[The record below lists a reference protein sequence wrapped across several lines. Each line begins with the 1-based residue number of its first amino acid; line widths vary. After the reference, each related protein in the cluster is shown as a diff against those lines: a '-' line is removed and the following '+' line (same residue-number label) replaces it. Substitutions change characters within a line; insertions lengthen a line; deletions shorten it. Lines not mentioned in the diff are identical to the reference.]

1 MDYRRKLPPFS
12 FSLKYGIVYLIHYT
26 IFHSTSA
33 TETDHW
39 QDVLVGSFL
48 GLVMSFFAYRQY
60 YPPLSSAASHRPFSP
75 RIKREE
81 DRDQGRIPLP
91 SEAGRSSDEEI
102 LPTARPGA
110 GYKHHGVPG
119 GSVGSV
125 GMGMG
130 LASERPPTHPA
141 VPHLHNLH
149 TSAGYTQYADDE
161 DVGGD
166 NENRRDFDG
175 VRRGSPD
182 LRGGNGHSK
191 RESEDLEMNGVGGS
205 GPRRG
210 GSS

>member
-1 MDYRRKLPPFS
+1 M
-12 FSLKYGIVYLIHYT
+12 
-26 IFHSTSA
+26 
-33 TETDHW
+33 
-39 QDVLVGSFL
+39 
-48 GLVMSFFAYRQY
+48 
-60 YPPLSSAASHRPFSP
+60 
-75 RIKREE
+75 
-81 DRDQGRIPLP
+81 
-91 SEAGRSSDEEI
+91 
-102 LPTARPGA
+102 PTARPGA

-166 NENRRDFDG
+166 NGSGRDFDA
-175 VRRGSPD
+175 VRHGSPD

>member
-1 MDYRRKLPPFS
+1 
-12 FSLKYGIVYLIHYT
+12 
-26 IFHSTSA
+26 
-33 TETDHW
+33 
-39 QDVLVGSFL
+39 
-48 GLVMSFFAYRQY
+48 
-60 YPPLSSAASHRPFSP
+60 
-75 RIKREE
+75 
-81 DRDQGRIPLP
+81 
-91 SEAGRSSDEEI
+91 
-102 LPTARPGA
+102 
-110 GYKHHGVPG
+110 
-119 GSVGSV
+119 
-125 GMGMG
+125 MG